1 MLKGGRGNGKYGD
14 VKNED
19 LTLSPRTNLNPSP
32 INSKKEG
39 LSFSMKD
46 AIQRMT
52 SKGVWLSEGVIDFAL
67 YHAGEKGF

>member
-1 MLKGGRGNGKYGD
+1 MGS
-14 VKNED
+14 V
-19 LTLSPRTNLNPSP
+19 P
-32 INSKKEG
+32 IS
-39 LSFSMKD
+39 SISSMKD